1 MINTIANSVKHILFP
16 HLCNGCGS
24 DLISGHHLLC
34 LKCYNHLHK
43 TNFDEL
49 QNNPVEKTFWG
60 RLACNAAMSQYY
72 FSKDSILQ
80 KLIHQFKYKGNKDL
94 AVYLGK
100 TIGESLKQSQRFK
113 NIEAIIPLPLFP
125 DKEMRRGYNQAA
137 VLSEGIAAIL
147 QIPVM
152 YNIVHRIRYT
162 DTQTHKTR
170 MERWQNVE
178 GVFITKQQAEIQNKS
193 VLLVDDVI
201 TTGATIEA
209 CGNAIIED
217 VKGVKLNIAT
227 LAFASN

>member
-1 MINTIANSVKHILFP
+1 MLKTIVNSVGHILFP

-24 DLISGHHLLC
+24 DLVSGNHLLC
-34 LKCYNHLHK
+34 IKCYNHLQK

-49 QNNPVEKTFWG
+49 PDNPVEKTLWG
-60 RLACNAAMSQYY
+60 RLVCNAAMSQYY
-72 FSKDSILQ
+72 FSKDSVLQ

-113 NIEAIIPLPLFP
+113 NIEAILPLPLFP
-125 DKEMRRGYNQAA
+125 DKERKRGYNQAA
-137 VLSEGIAAIL
+137 VLSEGIATIL
-147 QIPVM
+147 NIPVI
-152 YNIVHRIRYT
+152 YNVVERIRYT
-162 DTQTHKTR
+162 ETQTHKTR

-178 GVFITKQQAEIQNKS
+178 GVFITKQQSAMQNKNL
-193 VLLVDDVI
+193 LLVDDVI

-217 VKGVKLNIAT
+217 IPGVILSIAT
-227 LAFASN
+227 LAYASI